1 MYYIM
6 GISLLYILHITCII
20 LLYTLNTDQ
29 RSKNK
34 QIFNER

>member
-6 GISLLYILHITCII
+6 GISLLYILHIICII